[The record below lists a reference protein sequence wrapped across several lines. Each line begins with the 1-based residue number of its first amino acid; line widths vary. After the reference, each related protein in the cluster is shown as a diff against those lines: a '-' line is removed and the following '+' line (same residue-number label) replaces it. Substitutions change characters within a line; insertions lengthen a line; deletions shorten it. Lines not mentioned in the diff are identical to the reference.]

1 MRGNYNAYG
10 AAETSAYAL
19 VPIGKYLVKVKK
31 VITTDQAG
39 QPLVTKNG
47 DPTCRCQLVICDGPH
62 NGSIIFHQVVF
73 FKDKNSK
80 GHGMTKHFLKVLGEQ
95 YDQAAD
101 TFDYDTVRWVDLNE
115 FIVEV
120 KHEDYKGKI
129 QAKVAN
135 VDYVNPQT
143 DETVNEMGNVII

>member
-1 MRGNYNAYG
+1 M
-10 AAETSAYAL
+10 
-19 VPIGKYLVKVKK
+19 
-31 VITTDQAG
+31 
-39 QPLVTKNG
+39 
-47 DPTCRCQLVICDGPH
+47 
-62 NGSIIFHQVVF
+62 
-73 FKDKNSK
+73 
-80 GHGMTKHFLKVLGEQ
+80 LGEQ